1 MKNFKI
7 ETLLQS
13 LIHLGLGLTGVALIA
28 MPMIVT
34 AYFKSAYQVL
44 NQPVITAVIIG
55 LYLCALPYVWALVNL
70 SVLANMIQDANPFS
84 KRSVLALRWI
94 SLSSF
99 SEIIII
105 TSVTLFIKGTYSFF
119 EHSLVIAPLAIIIFL
134 CLVFGLLCF
143 VLSKLFD
150 SARVIKLEN
159 DMTV

>member
-1 MKNFKI
+1 MKNLKI

-13 LIHLGLGLTGVALIA
+13 LIHLGLALTGIALIA

-34 AYFKSAYQVL
+34 AYFKSAHQLL
-44 NQPVITAVIIG
+44 NQPVITAVIVG

-70 SVLANMIQDANPFS
+70 SVLSNMIQDANPFS
-84 KRSVLALRWI
+84 KKSVQALRWI
-94 SLSSF
+94 SFSAF
-99 SEIIII
+99 SEIAIII
-105 TSVTLFIKGTYSFF
+105 GVTLFIKNTYTFF

-134 CLVFGLLCF
+134 CLVIGLLCF

-150 SARVIKLEN
+150 SARLIKLEN